1 MALEFGMPIKAAAVD
16 KHLVDAD
23 NVKGGFCVVATTSD
37 RDNLPAAYGV
47 TDGIITKGSLVYC
60 QTPSELYVCTGVE
73 LVGSKPTATW
83 TKFVSGGDVNP
94 MVFIGT
100 LGNDATISTLP
111 DTSSANKGNVY
122 KVKTE
127 GTYTYN
133 TNMSV
138 TVKVGDTLIS
148 NETEW
153 VVIPSGDE
161 PTYQSLSEL
170 QNSSDVSLVTRGE
183 KYDWNHSF
191 LPLSGGRLSGS
202 IKRSAGGQW
211 IQGRSNAVIFG
222 DGSTSNAWN
231 TVWSQKTT
239 DGAWTAGCLGG
250 ENVLRFVYDTDTNF
264 NAGNNTSTYTISFPL
279 QTGTVALTSDLSAYA
294 KINVDGSG
302 YSKILKPDGSENW
315 IKANAGFGFIP
326 SQSGGASS
334 GHDNIGTTGWY
345 WANAYIQ
352 NIYSTGGNRVPVVQ
366 TASSVPSSMTTG
378 VLYLISG

>member
-16 KHLVDAD
+16 KHLIDAD

-60 QTPSELYVCTGVE
+60 QSSSELYVCTGVE

-83 TKFVSGGDVNP
+83 TEFVSGGDVNP
-94 MVFIGT
+94 MVFMGT
-100 LGNDATISTLP
+100 LGSSDATISTLP

-122 KVKTE
+122 KVKTD

-183 KYDWNHSF
+183 KYNWNHNF
-191 LPLSGGRLSGS
+191 LPKSGGNMSGTLNIATGLGIS
-202 IKRSAGGQW
+202 DVSGNGMLVYHP
-211 IQGRSNAVIFG
+211 S
-222 DGSTSNAWN
+222 S
-231 TVWSQKTT
+231 
-239 DGAWTAGCLGG
+239 WTAVSSTQWGLGAVDSQG
-250 ENVLRFVYDTDTNF
+250 VIRSSNSDLVHYKNNV
-264 NAGNNTSTYTISFPL
+264 GTYTILDSSNCSSYC
-279 QTGTVALTSDLSAYA
+279 LTSVPAASQTTRGGA
-294 KINVDGSG
+294 KIYASG
-302 YSKILKPDGSENW
+302 DVVYI
-315 IKANAGFGFIP
+315 
-326 SQSGGASS
+326 
-334 GHDNIGTTGWY
+334 TT
-345 WANAYIQ
+345 
-352 NIYSTGGNRVPVVQ
+352 T
-366 TASSVPSSMTTG
+366 
-378 VLYLISG
+378 